1 MENLTWG
8 PRETSDGHTTLSL
21 ALGDRDVAVFETEP
35 VDDHRATVE
44 GAEWRLSAPKSGPLS
59 ATLADGRVFT
69 ATPNKPRLARA
80 KTITVDFAGE
90 SEAVFVNEART
101 DWVIEAADGTKLGQ
115 FSGANHGVRKVI
127 VEMEPD
133 VTLPVDRAVFAA
145 WVSRMALEAK
155 MISSTVVLTVSLLI
169 LTPLIIWFFLN

>member
-21 ALGDRDVAVFETEP
+21 SLGDRDVAVFGTEP

-44 GAEWRLSAPKSGPLS
+44 GAEWRLSAPKSGPLR
-59 ATLADGRVFT
+59 ATLPDGRVFT
-69 ATPNKPRLARA
+69 ATPDKPRLARA
-80 KTITVDFAGE
+80 RTITVDFAGE

-101 DWVIEAADGTKLGQ
+101 DWVIESSDGTKLGQ
-115 FSGANHGVRKVI
+115 FSGANHGVRRVV

-133 VTLPVDRAVFAA
+133 AELPLDRAVFSA
-145 WVSRMALEAK
+145 WVSRTALEAK
-155 MISSTVVLTVSLLI
+155 MISSTVVLTVSLLL
-169 LTPLIIWFFLN
+169 LTPFIIWFFLN

>member
-8 PRETSDGHTTLSL
+8 PRETTDGHTTLSL
-21 ALGDRDVAVFETEP
+21 ALGDREIAVFGTEP
-35 VDDHRATVE
+35 ADDHSATVQ
-44 GAEWRLSAPKSGPLS
+44 GDEWRLSAAKSGPLR

-69 ATPNKPRLARA
+69 ATPDKSRLARA

-90 SEAVFVNEART
+90 AEAVFVNEART
-101 DWVIEAADGTKLGQ
+101 DWVIEASDGTKLGQ
-115 FSGANHGVRKVI
+115 FSGAHHGVRKVI

-133 VTLPVDRAVFAA
+133 ADLPVERAVFNA